1 MNLRKG
7 QAASFIVD
15 SHSFKIWEVTPW
27 LALAATW
34 FMFPTYLPFAS
45 QIIVMIL
52 FALSYDI
59 VVGYAGIVI
68 LGHTAFFGV
77 GAYTAG
83 LLAVGGWR
91 EPITGLICAGFA
103 AAVVGLVAGA
113 VILRTRGLT
122 LLMLGLALTLLFGEL
137 ANRFAGVTGGH
148 DGLQGVEISPIF
160 GRFEF
165 DMFGHTAFLY
175 SAAIL
180 FLAWICVR
188 TLVNSPFGRSLV
200 GIRLNPVRMQAIGV
214 PVRQRKLIAFTIS
227 AALAGVAGGLSAQ
240 VTQFVSLSV
249 FGLDMAGAVLI
260 VLVVGGRGRLYG
272 AFVGATAYMVVQDV
286 LAKDDPVFWLF
297 WVGLIL
303 ITVVLFA
310 PGGLLGLIEKVAGLR
325 RPKAAELVEGQGQSP
340 SGIEY
345 RSPR

>member
-1 MNLRKG
+1 MDPRKE
-7 QAASFIVD
+7 QAASFVVR
-15 SHSFKIWEVTPW
+15 SHAFKVWELTPW
-27 LALAATW
+27 LAFAAVW
-34 FMFPTYLPFAS
+34 FILPTYLPFAS

-52 FALSYDI
+52 FTLSYDI

-83 LLAVGGWR
+83 LLAVGGWP
-91 EPITGLICAGFA
+91 EPISGLICAGLGA
-103 AAVVGLVAGA
+103 AAVGLLSGA

-148 DGLQGVEISPIF
+148 DGLQGIDISPIF

-165 DMFGHTAFLY
+165 DLFGRVAFLY
-175 SAAIL
+175 CVATL
-180 FLAWICVR
+180 FLSWIFVR

-214 PVRQRKLIAFTIS
+214 PVVKRKLIAFTIS
-227 AALAGVAGGLSAQ
+227 AGLAGIAGGLSAQ
-240 VTQFVSLSV
+240 VSQFVSLSV
-249 FGLDMAGAVLI
+249 FGLEMAGAVLI
-260 VLVVGGRGRLYG
+260 MLVVGGRGRLYG
-272 AFVGATAYMVVQDV
+272 AFVGAASYMIVQDT

-297 WVGLIL
+297 WIGLIL
-303 ITVVLFA
+303 IAIVLFA
-310 PGGLLGLIEKVAGLR
+310 PGGLIGLIEKAANFRRVA
-325 RPKAAELVEGQGQSP
+325 PSSSSQIEP
-340 SGIEY
+340 SGKIEC
-345 RSPR
+345 RVGQ

>member
-1 MNLRKG
+1 MDQRKQ
-7 QAASFIVD
+7 QAASFIVS
-15 SHSFKIWEVTPW
+15 SHAFKVWEAAPW

-34 FMFPTYLPFAS
+34 FMLPTYLPFAA

-77 GAYTAG
+77 GAYASG

-91 EPITGLICAGFA
+91 EPITGLICAGLA

-113 VILRTRGLT
+113 IILRTRGLT

-137 ANRFAGVTGGH
+137 ANRFAGITGGH

-175 SAAIL
+175 SATVL
-180 FLAWICVR
+180 FLSWVYVR

-214 PVRQRKLIAFTIS
+214 PVWRRKLIAFTIS
-227 AALAGVAGGLSAQ
+227 AGLAGIAGGLSAQ

-272 AFVGATAYMVVQDV
+272 AFVGATAYMVVQDA

-297 WVGLIL
+297 WVGLML
-303 ITVVLFA
+303 IAIVLFA
-310 PGGLLGLIEKVAGLR
+310 PGGLLGLIEKLAGLR
-325 RPKAAELVEGQGQSP
+325 RPKQTDSIQGQRP
-340 SGIEY
+340 VEIEY
-345 RSPR
+345 RSRP